1 MDALLEKVKANLI
14 LDHTADDDLLKG
26 YITAA
31 VSYAESYQHIPEGY
45 YPESSH
51 YSHHVQELA
60 LEEIGRWM
68 EAYRFTHPNV
78 AAITVRVLFER
89 RAEG

>member
-1 MDALLEKVKANLI
+1 MKVHFQKLSYRLHGEKGNHMKKYLL
-14 LDHTADDDLLKG
+14 
-26 YITAA
+26 
-31 VSYAESYQHIPEGY
+31 SFRCY

-68 EAYRFTHPNV
+68 EAYHFTHPTV
-78 AAITVRVLFER
+78 AAITVRVSFDREVQ
-89 RAEG
+89 A

>member
-1 MDALLEKVKANLI
+1 MHFQKLSYRLYGEKERNRMDKYLLSFR
-14 LDHTADDDLLKG
+14 
-26 YITAA
+26 Y
-31 VSYAESYQHIPEGY
+31 Y

-78 AAITVRVLFER
+78 TAITVRVLFGRKE
-89 RAEG
+89 AASV